1 MAFRVKSSNMNSQ
14 CCVYEGVA
22 LFLMKCSACVKL
34 YFKMILRTFQL
45 YKIVNLS
52 EGSGR
57 PFNFQFNS
65 ILLYRRSQWTLAQ
78 GTFHKEQV

>member
-45 YKIVNLS
+45 YKTVNLS
-52 EGSGR
+52 EDLPDLLTFSSIQFYYIADHNGR
-57 PFNFQFNS
+57 
-65 ILLYRRSQWTLAQ
+65 
-78 GTFHKEQV
+78 